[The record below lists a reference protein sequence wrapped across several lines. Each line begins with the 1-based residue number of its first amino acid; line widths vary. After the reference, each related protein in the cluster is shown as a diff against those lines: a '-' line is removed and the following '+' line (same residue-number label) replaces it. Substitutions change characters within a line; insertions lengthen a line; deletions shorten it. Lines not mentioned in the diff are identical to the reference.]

1 MTQPALAGSPLYF
14 AELSLNLAFP
24 SLPSIPHDHY
34 QTFFVAQSK
43 IFNYGL
49 EEPIMSR
56 GGSTTLYVTGFG
68 HGTRAR
74 DLAYEFE
81 RYVNLRT
88 TNQSSLLHHSVY
100 RAIIP
105 TYANDIEAMDA

>member
-1 MTQPALAGSPLYF
+1 
-14 AELSLNLAFP
+14 
-24 SLPSIPHDHY
+24 
-34 QTFFVAQSK
+34 
-43 IFNYGL
+43 
-49 EEPIMSR
+49 MSR

-88 TNQSSLLHHSVY
+88 TNPAFILHHLCRLPKQPSSWLMISKLWTPSALRHSRPSKRRKQAVSSADFSV
-100 RAIIP
+100 P
-105 TYANDIEAMDA
+105 LH